1 MARLDD
7 DNITSNE
14 LTSFLDKHGF
24 GDREFANLLGV
35 TIQAVRL
42 WKSGQREFNT
52 TNSRL
57 IKMFIKYPKL
67 ITEFGRV

>member
-1 MARLDD
+1 MRLDD
-7 DNITSNE
+7 ERLSYKE
-14 LTSFLDKHGF
+14 LTNFLNKHGF

-42 WKSGQREFNT
+42 WKSGEREFST

-57 IKMFIKYPKL
+57 IKMFIKYPTL
-67 ITEFGRV
+67 VREFGRI